1 MKKNTLL
8 ILGWCLCILLLP
20 FFAKT
25 QTNNNLQYLFTQL
38 KQQPIS
44 KSDVLKIEQ
53 AKAAK
58 KIINSQFYPD
68 IDAIGKYDYASIP
81 TSMYPL
87 PPNELLPM
95 VQNQSIPQP
104 FSKNIYR
111 LGAAIAM
118 PIFVKSIYTLS
129 SQAKIGIEA
138 AVDQQYLNLIKNE
151 AIIVSSNANLIYLQ
165 QLDSALSSKRNS
177 LLITKSVVVVKVN
190 NGRAPETVLTNIN
203 NAINELDILKNDLHI
218 QKEEITATIA
228 NLTGVS
234 ITEAIPMQ
242 QIDNIKEGEI
252 KSLLPLQKKVTAA
265 QLSLQSEKDKLLPS
279 LYLLGNYTNNFANA
293 YNNNKSIN
301 TSYTTMGL
309 LLKFPLFNKSQWA
322 KINQSKINVESTN
335 NELSIATQS
344 LQTQAQQLL
353 NTLQLLQ
360 HAVQL
365 YQNSIKEK
373 ETLLQTAKVSFSID
387 QMTIE
392 DYLKYEDDVVF
403 EKTKLYKTQAQ
414 IWQTLMKLAVIYGND
429 IQTIVK

>member
-8 ILGWCLCILLLP
+8 ILGCCLCILLLP

-44 KSDVLKIEQ
+44 KSDDLKIEQ

-279 LYLLGNYTNNFANA
+279 IYLLGNYTNNFANA

>member
-8 ILGWCLCILLLP
+8 ILGCCLCILLLP

-177 LLITKSVVVVKVN
+177 LLITKSVIVVKVN
-190 NGRAPETVLTNIN
+190 NGRAPETLLTNIN

-242 QIDNIKEGEI
+242 LIDNIKEGEI

>member
-8 ILGWCLCILLLP
+8 ILGCCLCILLLP

-177 LLITKSVVVVKVN
+177 LLITKSVIVVKVN

-242 QIDNIKEGEI
+242 LIDNIKEGEI

>member
-8 ILGWCLCILLLP
+8 ILGCCLCILLLP

-177 LLITKSVVVVKVN
+177 LLITKSVIVVKVN